1 MNLDARQKNEY
12 RQNLIDAGCEE
23 DTATRCIE
31 LIQSDNINETLELL
45 ALLRGKLLDATHTSQ
60 KQIDCLD
67 YFILR
72 IKKDAVL

>member
-23 DTATRCIE
+23 DTAIRCIE

-45 ALLRGKLLDATHTSQ
+45 ALLRGKLLDAMHTSQ